1 MRFGEDFVKFALEF
15 GGLLTLTAAIGAVY
29 LRTGESEVG
38 LVWLLAGFFAALTAL
53 ISRPFVAVARWWSS
67 RVSPQ
72 HWAARWAAK
81 AVVGVFLILFVVG
94 LLGTVTWLAEEV
106 IPEVLDAT
114 C

>member
-1 MRFGEDFVKFALEF
+1 MRFGEDFVKFMLEL
-15 GGLLTLTAAIGAVY
+15 GALLTLTAAIGAVY
-29 LRTGESEVG
+29 LRAGESEVG
-38 LVWLLAGFFAALTAL
+38 PLWLLAGFLAALTVL
-53 ISRPFVAVARWWSS
+53 ISRPFFAAARWWSS

-81 AVVGVFLILFVVG
+81 AVVGMFLILFVVG

-106 IPEVLDAT
+106 IPEMLDAT